1 MITRRT
7 RNLLSFFLDSVEVEK
22 EPLDQAQKFLMQL
35 PELSEEER
43 FLLDQ
48 ALQSRARLKQ
58 FNSIFGRR

>member
-22 EPLDQAQKFLMQL
+22 EPLDQAQKFLNQL
-35 PELSEEER
+35 PELSDEER

-48 ALQSRARLKQ
+48 ALQSRTRLKQ